1 MINNKLN
8 EVEKCV
14 NNIRKFNLDEFERC
28 KILLVEETRDENIK
42 KFLVNM
48 KLNEDNVM
56 MSFHFLTKLI
66 TFGILNIE
74 IGKKLPESVKI
85 FGGANKVRN
94 MYVYKDV
101 IFATPFK
108 LNTAGIGDYMVAEC
122 DINTEMVNN
131 IEVHINKNNGG
142 K

>member
-14 NNIRKFNLDEFERC
+14 NNIKKFNLDEFERC
-28 KILLVEETRDENIK
+28 KILLAEETKDKNIK
-42 KFLVNM
+42 KFLENM
-48 KLNEDNVM
+48 KLNEDNAM

-74 IGKKLPESVKI
+74 VGKKLPESVKI
-85 FGGANKVRN
+85 FGGTNKVKN
-94 MYVYKDV
+94 VYVYKDI

-108 LNTAGIGDYMVAEC
+108 LNTTDIGDFMTVEC
-122 DINTEMVNN
+122 DIDTEIVND
-131 IEVHINKNNGG
+131 IEVYTKKGD
-142 K
+142 

>member
-1 MINNKLN
+1 MLNNKLS
-8 EVEKCV
+8 EVEKRV
-14 NNIRKFNLDEFERC
+14 DNIKKFNLEEFEKC
-28 KILLVEETRDENIK
+28 KTFLVEETKDENTK
-42 KFLVNM
+42 KFLDEM

-74 IGKKLPESVKI
+74 VGKKLPESVKI

-94 MYVYKDV
+94 VYVYKDV
-101 IFATPFK
+101 IFATSFR
-108 LNTAGIGDYMVAEC
+108 LNTVGIGDYMVVEC
-122 DINTEMVNN
+122 DIETEIVNN
-131 IEVHINKNNGG
+131 IEVHIKKNNGG